1 MFPAVI
7 TNLPLLYGDYYPES
21 YLGGSSRRGGLY
33 PSYKFNDSDDLGS
46 DEDLSFDGFKEPW
59 YKKCNLK
66 LPKDWY
72 KNKKLWPFISVGV
85 GAVFGIMFAA
95 GSSAIGTGAAASA
108 VATWISVNIGLTVGI
123 IAAGALAGAGI
134 GLGVLVLGLAIC
146 ALKKRCKPKEI
157 FAFKALPRLG
167 LLSTISE
174 RSSEDSFSTDNSPFR
189 DNWTEVH
196 HKVLK
201 HSSAADFNR
210 FSENYFSPTAVSL

>member
-1 MFPAVI
+1 MFPAAI
-7 TNLPLLYGDYYPES
+7 TNLPLLYNDYDPE
-21 YLGGSSRRGGLY
+21 YFFGESSRRGERH
-33 PSYKFNDSDDLGS
+33 PSYEFNDSDDSGS
-46 DEDLSFDGFKEPW
+46 DCDISTESTPAS
-59 YKKCNLK
+59 CCQN
-66 LPKDWY
+66 WY
-72 KNKKLWPFISVGV
+72 KNKKLWPFISVGI

-167 LLSTISE
+167 QLSIISE

-189 DNWTEVH
+189 NNWTEVH

-201 HSSAADFNR
+201 YGSEDNFNR
-210 FSENYFSPTAVSL
+210 FSENYFSPTAVNL